1 MKSPDQFN
9 ARKNTMPEIK
19 PPDYDFEVV
28 LPQIQQ
34 PYSVRRASAPDS
46 DFNGLILD
54 NKQSRKNSP
63 IKLNTPK
70 LDQTVKR
77 AVSLLQ
83 KP

>member
-1 MKSPDQFN
+1 
-9 ARKNTMPEIK
+9 MPEIK

-28 LPQIQQ
+28 LPQIDQ
-34 PYSVRRASAPDS
+34 PYSTRRASAPDS

-54 NKQSRKNSP
+54 KQSVKHGP
-63 IKLNTPK
+63 AKIYTPK
-70 LDQTVKR
+70 VDQTVKR